1 MIRNVNEI
9 FEWTIEKV
17 SQLRLRPGGGI
28 DDTRLDT
35 KNMNLGGLVSLLK
48 NNDIIM
54 AIGVVIIVVMMIIPL
69 PPMLLDIL
77 LTLNISLSII
87 ILLVCLF
94 VKEPLEYSSF
104 PIILLIATIFRL
116 GLNISSTR
124 LILLY
129 GSAGEV
135 IHSFGQFVVGG
146 NYIVGFIIFILL
158 VVINFMVIT
167 GGATRV
173 AEVSARFTLDS
184 MPGKQLSIDAD
195 LNSGLI
201 NEEQAKARRRKLER
215 EADFYGTMD
224 GASKFVKGDATA
236 GIIITVVNIF
246 AGIVIGV
253 WQLKMDIMSSL
264 STYTIL
270 TVGDGLVSQ
279 LPALLISFSTGLI
292 VSRASGQE
300 ESLSDDIKK
309 EMFSNPI
316 VLSIV
321 SVLLI
326 LMGLVPGMPTVPF
339 IIVAIGLGWMAFKKN
354 KLDEEKKVEA
364 EKEQKEEKIN
374 EGKVSKKKKKATRE
388 SVMELLN
395 VETIEMEIG
404 YRLVPLLDVE
414 QGGDLLERIAQIRR
428 QTALDLGIVLPSIR
442 VRDNL
447 QLSPNSYQIK
457 LKGVPIEV
465 GEVYPDRTLAMNS
478 GGSDNDLSVNG
489 ISAIEPAFGL
499 PAIWVEEADREMVET
514 YGYTVVSPSAVIS
527 THLTEVIKKN
537 AAEIVSR
544 ADVQQLIEN
553 LKKEVSEEYV
563 SDLMKDI
570 NAAEVQQI
578 LYNLL
583 KERVSVRDLKT
594 ILEVI
599 SLQSRVSKNADY
611 LTEQVRQALAR
622 SICKQNLADT
632 GELLAV
638 TLAPD
643 VENTIAQGVSPDG
656 TSLTLDPEF
665 TRKLLDTLNYE
676 LEKAITSSGSQPVL
690 LCSSPIRLPF
700 RRLIER
706 TYPQIAVMSYNEI
719 SNNVKAKSIGVV
731 RIMQSKV

>member
-1 MIRNVNEI
+1 MGKSIQKQ
-9 FEWTIEKV
+9 T
-17 SQLRLRPGGGI
+17 
-28 DDTRLDT
+28 
-35 KNMNLGGLVSLLK
+35 MNLGGLASLLK
-48 NNDIIM
+48 NNDILM
-54 AIGVVIIVVMMIIPL
+54 AIGIVIIVVMMIIPL
-69 PPMLLDIL
+69 PPMMLDIL
-77 LTLNISLSII
+77 LTLNISLSVI

-104 PIILLIATIFRL
+104 PIILLVATIFRL
-116 GLNISSTR
+116 GLNVSSTR
-124 LILLY
+124 LILLN

-246 AGIVIGV
+246 AGIVIGL
-253 WQLKMDIMSSL
+253 WQLKMDIMTAL
-264 STYTIL
+264 STFTIL

-309 EMFSNPI
+309 EMFSNPM
-316 VLSIV
+316 VLGIV
-321 SVLLI
+321 SVLLF
-326 LMGLVPGMPTVPF
+326 LLGMVPGMPTIPF
-339 IIVAIGLGWMAFKKN
+339 LLVAASLGWMAFKKD
-354 KLDEEKKVEA
+354 KADKVQKVEEAKAA
-364 EKEQKEEKIN
+364 EEAKKEEAGL
-374 EGKVSKKKKKATRE
+374 GKVAKKKKKATRE

-447 QLSPNSYQIK
+447 QLPPNTYQIK
-457 LKGVPIEV
+457 LKGVPIES
-465 GEVYPDRTLAMNS
+465 GEVYPDRSLAMNA
-478 GGSDNDLSVNG
+478 GGSDNDLGING

-499 PAIWVEEADREMVET
+499 PAIWVEEKDKEIAET

-537 AAEIVSR
+537 SAEIVSR
-544 ADVQQLIEN
+544 ADIQQLIDN

-563 SDLMKDI
+563 SDLMKDLTV
-570 NAAEVQQI
+570 AEVQQI
-578 LYNLL
+578 VYNLL

-594 ILEVI
+594 ILEVL

-611 LTEQVRQALAR
+611 LTEQVRQALSR

-632 GELLAV
+632 GELLAL
-638 TLAPD
+638 TLAPE

-656 TSLTLDPEF
+656 SSLTLDPEF
-665 TRKLLDTLNYE
+665 TRKLLDNLNYE
-676 LEKAITSSGSQPVL
+676 LERAISSSGNQPVL

-719 SNNVKAKSIGVV
+719 SNNVKAKSIGVIRV
-731 RIMQSKV
+731 TAANV

>member
-1 MIRNVNEI
+1 MAV
-9 FEWTIEKV
+9 
-17 SQLRLRPGGGI
+17 
-28 DDTRLDT
+28 
-35 KNMNLGGLVSLLK
+35 GLV
-48 NNDIIM
+48 III
-54 AIGVVIIVVMMIIPL
+54 AMMIIPL

-77 LTLNISLSII
+77 LTLNISLSVI

-94 VKEPLEYSSF
+94 IKEPLEYSSF

-116 GLNISSTR
+116 GLNVSSTR
-124 LILLY
+124 LILLE
-129 GSAGEV
+129 GAAGEV
-135 IHSFGQFVVGG
+135 INSFGQFVVGG
-146 NYIVGFIIFILL
+146 NYVVGFIIFVIL
-158 VVINFMVIT
+158 VIINFMVIT

-195 LNSGLI
+195 LNAGLI

-236 GIIITVVNIF
+236 GIIITVINIF
-246 AGIVIGV
+246 GGFIIGM
-253 WQLKMDIMSSL
+253 WQLKMDLLTAL

-292 VSRASGQE
+292 VSRASGQDK
-300 ESLSDDIKK
+300 SLSADIIN
-309 EMFSNPI
+309 EMFTNPM
-316 VLSIV
+316 VLGIV
-321 SVLLI
+321 SGLLLVL
-326 LMGLVPGMPTVPF
+326 GLVPGMPTIPF
-339 IIVAIGLGWMAFKKN
+339 TIVAMTIGWLAYNKK
-354 KLDEEKKVEA
+354 KEADKKAEIAKKAEA
-364 EKEQKEEKIN
+364 ETKNLEN
-374 EGKVSKKKKKATRE
+374 RVGKKKKKASRE

-404 YRLVPLLDVE
+404 YRLVPLLDAE

-447 QLSPNSYQIK
+447 QLPPNTYQIK
-457 LKGVPIEV
+457 LKGVPIEN
-465 GEVYPDRTLAMNS
+465 GEVYPERSLAMNAA
-478 GGSDNDLSVNG
+478 GTDNDLGING

-499 PAIWVEEADREMVET
+499 PALWIEEKDKEIAET

-537 AAEIVSR
+537 ASEILTRS
-544 ADVQQLIEN
+544 DVQQLLEN
-553 LKKEVSEEYV
+553 LKKEVSEDYV
-563 SDLMKDI
+563 NDLLKDTSVGEI
-570 NAAEVQQI
+570 QQVMQ
-578 LYNLL
+578 NLL

-594 ILEVI
+594 ILEVT
-599 SLQSRVSKNADY
+599 SVQSKVSRNTDY
-611 LTEQVRQALAR
+611 LTEQVRSALAR
-622 SICKQNLADT
+622 GICKQNLSDT

-638 TLAPD
+638 TLSPD
-643 VENTIAQGVSPDG
+643 AENTIAQGLSPDG
-656 TSLTLDPEF
+656 NSLTLDPDF
-665 TRKLLDTLNYE
+665 TRRLLDSLNYE
-676 LEKAITSSGSQPVL
+676 LEKAITSTGSQPVI

-719 SNNVKAKSIGVV
+719 SNNVKAKSVGVV
-731 RIMQSKV
+731 KAAPAKV

>member
-1 MIRNVNEI
+1 
-9 FEWTIEKV
+9 
-17 SQLRLRPGGGI
+17 
-28 DDTRLDT
+28 
-35 KNMNLGGLVSLLK
+35 MNLNTLSSILK

-54 AIGVVIIVVMMIIPL
+54 AIGIVIIIAMMIIPL
-69 PPMLLDIL
+69 PPILLDIL
-77 LTLNISLSII
+77 LTLNISLSVI

-94 VKEPLEYSSF
+94 IKEPLEYSSF
-104 PIILLIATIFRL
+104 PIILLVATIFRL
-116 GLNISSTR
+116 ALNVSSTR
-124 LILLY
+124 LILLN

-236 GIIITVVNIF
+236 GIIITVVNIL
-246 AGIVIGV
+246 AGIVIGL
-253 WQLKMDIMSSL
+253 WQMKMDIMTAL
-264 STYTIL
+264 NTFTIL

-316 VLSIV
+316 VLAIV
-321 SVLLI
+321 AVLLF
-326 LMGLVPGMPTVPF
+326 LLGLVPGMPTIPF
-339 IIVAIGLGWMAFKKN
+339 IIVSVALGWLAYSKN
-354 KLDEEKKVEA
+354 KQEKVKKEEAQKQENSEEKAV
-364 EKEQKEEKIN
+364 Q
-374 EGKVSKKKKKATRE
+374 EGKVKKKKKKASRE
-388 SVMELLN
+388 SVMELLT

-428 QTALDLGIVLPSIR
+428 QTALDLGIILPSIR

-447 QLSPNSYQIK
+447 QLAPNTYQIK
-457 LKGVPIEV
+457 LKGVAIES
-465 GEVYPDRTLAMNS
+465 GEVYPDRSLAMNS
-478 GGSDNDLSVNG
+478 GGTGNDLAING

-499 PAIWVEEADREMVET
+499 PAIWVEEKDKEIAES

-537 AAEIVSR
+537 SAEIVSR
-544 ADVQQLIEN
+544 ADIQQLIEN

-570 NAAEVQQI
+570 TVGEVQLI
-578 LYNLL
+578 INNLL

-594 ILEVI
+594 ILEVV

-638 TLAPD
+638 TLAPE
-643 VENTIAQGVSPDG
+643 VENTIAQGIGPDG
-656 TSLTLDPEF
+656 TSLTLDPDF
-665 TRKLLDTLNYE
+665 TRRLLDNLNKE
-676 LEKAITSSGSQPVL
+676 LENAISSSGNQPVI

-719 SNNVKAKSIGVV
+719 SSNIKAKSIGVV
-731 RIMQSKV
+731 RVQPPARV

>member
-1 MIRNVNEI
+1 MGKNVL
-9 FEWTIEKV
+9 K
-17 SQLRLRPGGGI
+17 R
-28 DDTRLDT
+28 
-35 KNMNLGGLVSLLK
+35 KMNLGALASFLK

-54 AIGVVIIVVMMIIPL
+54 AIGIVVIVAMMIIPL

-77 LTLNISLSII
+77 LTLNISLSVI

-94 VKEPLEYSSF
+94 IKEPLEYSSF
-104 PIILLIATIFRL
+104 PIILLVATIFRL
-116 GLNISSTR
+116 GLNVSSTR
-124 LILLY
+124 LILLH
-129 GSAGEV
+129 GAAGEV
-135 IHSFGQFVVGG
+135 INSFGQFVVGG

-201 NEEQAKARRRKLER
+201 NEDQAKQRRRKLER

-246 AGIVIGV
+246 AGIIIGL
-253 WQLKMDIMSSL
+253 WQMKMDIMTAL
-264 STYTIL
+264 NTFTIL

-292 VSRASGQE
+292 VSRASGQDD
-300 ESLSDDIKK
+300 SLSDDIKK

-316 VLSIV
+316 VLAIV
-321 SVLLI
+321 SVLLF
-326 LMGLVPGMPTVPF
+326 LLGMVPGMPTLPF
-339 IIVAIGLGWMAFKKN
+339 MFVAVGLGWLAYSKN
-354 KLDEEKKVEA
+354 KALTAKKAEEEKA
-364 EKEQKEEKIN
+364 KEEAQKQEGKAGKIN
-374 EGKVSKKKKKATRE
+374 KKKKKATRE

-447 QLSPNSYQIK
+447 QLPPNNYQIK
-457 LKGVPIEV
+457 LKGVPIES
-465 GEVYPDRTLAMNS
+465 GEVYPDRSLAMNA
-478 GGSDNDLSVNG
+478 GGAGNDLGLNG

-499 PAIWVEEADREMVET
+499 PALWLDEKDKEIAENA
-514 YGYTVVSPSAVIS
+514 GYTVVSPSAVIS

-544 ADVQQLIEN
+544 ADIQQLIDN
-553 LKKEVSEEYV
+553 LKKEVSEDYV
-563 SDLMKDI
+563 SDLMKDLSV
-570 NAAEVQQI
+570 AEVQQI
-578 LYNLL
+578 IVNLL

-594 ILEVI
+594 ILEVL

-611 LTEQVRQALAR
+611 LTEQVRQALSR

-638 TLAPD
+638 TLAPE
-643 VENTIAQGVSPDG
+643 VENTIAQGVGPDG
-656 TSLTLDPEF
+656 SSLTLDPDF
-665 TRKLLDTLNYE
+665 TRRMLDNLNSE
-676 LEKAITSSGSQPVL
+676 LERAISSSGNQPVL

-719 SNNVKAKSIGVV
+719 SNNVKAKSIGVIRV
-731 RIMQSKV
+731 STARV

>member
-1 MIRNVNEI
+1 
-9 FEWTIEKV
+9 
-17 SQLRLRPGGGI
+17 
-28 DDTRLDT
+28 
-35 KNMNLGGLVSLLK
+35 MNLGALASLLK
-48 NNDIIM
+48 NNDILM
-54 AIGVVIIVVMMIIPL
+54 AIGIVIIVAMMIIPL

-77 LTLNISLSII
+77 LTLNISLSVI

-94 VKEPLEYSSF
+94 IKEPLEYSSF
-104 PIILLIATIFRL
+104 PIILLVATIFRL
-116 GLNISSTR
+116 GLNVSSTR

-129 GSAGEV
+129 GAAGEV
-135 IHSFGQFVVGG
+135 INSFGQFVVGG

-201 NEEQAKARRRKLER
+201 NEDQAKARRRKLER

-246 AGIVIGV
+246 AGIVIGM
-253 WQLKMDIMSSL
+253 WQMKMDIMTAL
-264 STYTIL
+264 NTFPIL

-279 LPALLISFSTGLI
+279 LPALLISFATGLI

-316 VLSIV
+316 VLAIV
-321 SVLLI
+321 SVLLF
-326 LMGLVPGMPTVPF
+326 LLGMVPGMPTLPF
-339 IIVAIGLGWMAFKKN
+339 IIVSLAIGWLAYSKN
-354 KLDEEKKVEA
+354 KVEKVK
-364 EKEQKEEKIN
+364 KEEEVKAAQ
-374 EGKVSKKKKKATRE
+374 EAQKQESGLGKVAKKKKKATRE

-447 QLSPNSYQIK
+447 QLPPNSYQIK
-457 LKGVPIEV
+457 LKGVAIES
-465 GEVYPDRTLAMNS
+465 GEVYPDRSLAMNA
-478 GGSDNDLSVNG
+478 GGSDNDLGING

-499 PAIWVEEADREMVET
+499 PAIWVEEKDREIAEN

-537 AAEIVSR
+537 AAEIISR
-544 ADVQQLIEN
+544 ADIQQLIDN

-563 SDLMKDI
+563 ADLMKDLSV
-570 NAAEVQQI
+570 AEVQQI
-578 LYNLL
+578 IYNLL
-583 KERVSVRDLKT
+583 RERVSVRDLKT

-611 LTEQVRQALAR
+611 LTEQVRQALSR

-638 TLAPD
+638 TLAPE

-656 TSLTLDPEF
+656 SSLTLDPEF
-665 TRKLLDTLNYE
+665 TRQLLDNLNYE
-676 LEKAITSSGSQPVL
+676 LEKAISSSGNQPVL

-731 RIMQSKV
+731 KVAAARV

>member
-1 MIRNVNEI
+1 
-9 FEWTIEKV
+9 
-17 SQLRLRPGGGI
+17 
-28 DDTRLDT
+28 
-35 KNMNLGGLVSLLK
+35 MNFGALSSLLK

-54 AIGVVIIVVMMIIPL
+54 AIGIVIIVAMMIIPL

-77 LTLNISLSII
+77 LTLNISLSVI

-94 VKEPLEYSSF
+94 IKEPLEYSSF
-104 PIILLIATIFRL
+104 PIILLVATIFRL
-116 GLNISSTR
+116 GLNVSSTR
-124 LILLY
+124 LILLH

-135 IHSFGQFVVGG
+135 INSFGQFVVGG

-201 NEEQAKARRRKLER
+201 NEDQAKARRRKLER

-246 AGIVIGV
+246 AGIVIGL
-253 WQLKMDIMSSL
+253 WQMKMDIMTAL
-264 STYTIL
+264 NTFTIL

-292 VSRASGQE
+292 VSRASGQDD
-300 ESLSDDIKK
+300 SLSDDIKK

-321 SVLLI
+321 AVLLF
-326 LMGLVPGMPTVPF
+326 LLGMVPGMPTIPF
-339 IIVAIGLGWMAFKKN
+339 IVVSIALGWLAYSKN
-354 KLDEEKKVEA
+354 KVEKAKKIEEAKVKEENKIDEKKL
-364 EKEQKEEKIN
+364 
-374 EGKVSKKKKKATRE
+374 GKKKKKATRE

-447 QLSPNSYQIK
+447 QLPPNNYQIK
-457 LKGVPIEV
+457 LKGVPIES
-465 GEVYPDRTLAMNS
+465 GEVYPDRSLAMNS
-478 GGSDNDLSVNG
+478 GGSDNDLGING

-499 PAIWVEEADREMVET
+499 PAIWVEEKDKEIAET

-570 NAAEVQQI
+570 TTAEVQQI

-583 KERVSVRDLKT
+583 RERVSVRDLKT

-638 TLAPD
+638 TLAPE
-643 VENTIAQGVSPDG
+643 VENTIAQGISPDG
-656 TSLTLDPEF
+656 SSLTLDPEF

-676 LEKAITSSGSQPVL
+676 LEKAITTSGCQPVL

-731 RIMQSKV
+731 RIMQPKV

>member
-1 MIRNVNEI
+1 M
-9 FEWTIEKV
+9 
-17 SQLRLRPGGGI
+17 SDYQ
-28 DDTRLDT
+28 
-35 KNMNLGGLVSLLK
+35 KNIMNRIISLLK
-48 NNDIIM
+48 NNDMIM
-54 AIGVVIIVVMMIIPL
+54 AVGLVIIIAMMIIPL

-77 LTLNISLSII
+77 LTLNISLSVI

-94 VKEPLEYSSF
+94 IKEPLEYSSF

-116 GLNISSTR
+116 GLNVSSTR
-124 LILLY
+124 LILLE
-129 GSAGEV
+129 GAAGEV
-135 IHSFGQFVVGG
+135 INSFGQFVVGG
-146 NYIVGFIIFILL
+146 NYVVGFIIFVIL
-158 VVINFMVIT
+158 VIINFMVIT

-195 LNSGLI
+195 LNAGLI

-236 GIIITVVNIF
+236 GIIITVINIF
-246 AGIVIGV
+246 GGFIIGM
-253 WQLKMDIMSSL
+253 WQLKMDLLTAL

-292 VSRASGQE
+292 VSRASGQDN
-300 ESLSDDIKK
+300 SLSADIIN
-309 EMFSNPI
+309 EMFTNPM
-316 VLSIV
+316 VLGIV
-321 SVLLI
+321 SGLLLVL
-326 LMGLVPGMPTVPF
+326 GLVPGMPTIPF
-339 IIVAIGLGWMAFKKN
+339 TIVAMTIGWLAYNKK
-354 KLDEEKKVEA
+354 KEADKKAEIAKKAEA
-364 EKEQKEEKIN
+364 ETKNLEN
-374 EGKVSKKKKKATRE
+374 RVGKKKKKASRE

-404 YRLVPLLDVE
+404 YRLVPLLDAE

-447 QLSPNSYQIK
+447 QLPPNTYQIK
-457 LKGVPIEV
+457 LKGVPIDN
-465 GEVYPDRTLAMNS
+465 GEVYPERSLEMNAA
-478 GGSDNDLSVNG
+478 GTDNDLGING

-499 PAIWVEEADREMVET
+499 PALWIEEKDKEIAET

-537 AAEIVSR
+537 ASEILTRS
-544 ADVQQLIEN
+544 DVQQLLEN
-553 LKKEVSEEYV
+553 LKKEVSEDYV
-563 SDLMKDI
+563 NDLLKDTSVGEI
-570 NAAEVQQI
+570 QQVMQ
-578 LYNLL
+578 NLL

-594 ILEVI
+594 ILEVT
-599 SLQSRVSKNADY
+599 SVQSKVSRNTDY
-611 LTEQVRQALAR
+611 LTEQVRSALAR
-622 SICKQNLADT
+622 GICKQNLSDT

-638 TLAPD
+638 TLSPD
-643 VENTIAQGVSPDG
+643 AENTIAQGLSPDG
-656 TSLTLDPEF
+656 NSLTLDPDF
-665 TRKLLDTLNYE
+665 TRRLLDSLNYE
-676 LEKAITSSGSQPVL
+676 LEKAITSTGSQPVI

-719 SNNVKAKSIGVV
+719 SNNVKAKSVGVV
-731 RIMQSKV
+731 KAAPAKV

>member
-1 MIRNVNEI
+1 
-9 FEWTIEKV
+9 
-17 SQLRLRPGGGI
+17 
-28 DDTRLDT
+28 
-35 KNMNLGGLVSLLK
+35 MNLGALASLLK

-54 AIGVVIIVVMMIIPL
+54 AIGIVIIVAMMIIPL

-77 LTLNISLSII
+77 LTLNISLSVV

-94 VKEPLEYSSF
+94 IKEPLEYSSF
-104 PIILLIATIFRL
+104 PIILLVATIFRL
-116 GLNISSTR
+116 GLNVSSTR
-124 LILLY
+124 LILLH
-129 GSAGEV
+129 GAAGEV
-135 IHSFGQFVVGG
+135 IQSFGQFVVGG

-201 NEEQAKARRRKLER
+201 NEDQAKARRRKLER

-246 AGIVIGV
+246 AGIVIGL
-253 WQLKMDIMSSL
+253 WQMKMDIMTAL
-264 STYTIL
+264 NTFTIL

-316 VLSIV
+316 VLAIV
-321 SVLLI
+321 SVLLF
-326 LMGLVPGMPTVPF
+326 LLGMVPGMPTIPF
-339 IIVAIGLGWMAFKKN
+339 ILVSLALGWLAFSKN
-354 KLDEEKKVEA
+354 KAEKIKKVE
-364 EKEQKEEKIN
+364 EEKAA
-374 EGKVSKKKKKATRE
+374 EEAKKQESAFGPKAGKKKKKATRE

-447 QLSPNSYQIK
+447 QLPPNTYQIK
-457 LKGVPIEV
+457 LKGVPIES
-465 GEVYPDRTLAMNS
+465 GEVYPDRSLAMNS
-478 GGSDNDLSVNG
+478 GGSDNDLGING

-499 PAIWVEEADREMVET
+499 PAIWVEEKDKEIAET

-544 ADVQQLIEN
+544 ADIQQLIDN

-563 SDLMKDI
+563 SDLMKDLTV
-570 NAAEVQQI
+570 AEVQQI
-578 LYNLL
+578 IYNLL

-594 ILEVI
+594 ILEVL

-611 LTEQVRQALAR
+611 LTEQVRQALSR

-638 TLAPD
+638 TLAPE

-665 TRKLLDTLNYE
+665 TRKLLDNLNSE
-676 LEKAITSSGSQPVL
+676 LEKAITSSGNQPVL

-719 SNNVKAKSIGVV
+719 SNNIKAKSIGVV
-731 RIMQSKV
+731 RVAAVRN

>member
-1 MIRNVNEI
+1 MGKSIQKQ
-9 FEWTIEKV
+9 T
-17 SQLRLRPGGGI
+17 
-28 DDTRLDT
+28 
-35 KNMNLGGLVSLLK
+35 MNLGGLASLLK
-48 NNDIIM
+48 NNDILM
-54 AIGVVIIVVMMIIPL
+54 AIGIVIIVVMMIIPL
-69 PPMLLDIL
+69 PPMALDIL
-77 LTLNISLSII
+77 LTLNRSLSVI

-104 PIILLIATIFRL
+104 PIILLVATIFRL

-124 LILLY
+124 LILLN

-215 EADFYGTMD
+215 AADFYGTMD

-246 AGIVIGV
+246 AGIVIGL
-253 WQLKMDIMSSL
+253 WQLKSDIMTAL
-264 STYTIL
+264 STFTIL

-309 EMFSNPI
+309 EMFSNPM
-316 VLSIV
+316 VLGIV
-321 SVLLI
+321 SVLLF
-326 LMGLVPGMPTVPF
+326 LLCMVPGMPTIPF
-339 IIVAIGLGWMAFKKN
+339 LLVAASLGWMAFKKD
-354 KLDEEKKVEA
+354 KADKVQKVEEAKAA
-364 EKEQKEEKIN
+364 EEAKKEEAGL
-374 EGKVSKKKKKATRE
+374 GKVAKKKKKATRE

-447 QLSPNSYQIK
+447 QLPPNTYQIK
-457 LKGVPIEV
+457 LKGVPIES
-465 GEVYPDRTLAMNS
+465 GEVYPDRSLAMNA
-478 GGSDNDLSVNG
+478 GGSDNDLGING

-499 PAIWVEEADREMVET
+499 PAIWVEEKDKEIAET

-537 AAEIVSR
+537 SAAIVSR
-544 ADVQQLIEN
+544 ADIQQLIDN

-563 SDLMKDI
+563 SDLMKDLTV
-570 NAAEVQQI
+570 AEVQQI
-578 LYNLL
+578 VYNLL

-594 ILEVI
+594 ILEVL

-611 LTEQVRQALAR
+611 LTEQVRQALSR

-638 TLAPD
+638 TLAPE

-656 TSLTLDPEF
+656 SSLTLDPEF
-665 TRKLLDTLNYE
+665 TRKLLDNLNYE
-676 LEKAITSSGSQPVL
+676 LERAISSSGNQPVL

-719 SNNVKAKSIGVV
+719 SNNVKAKSIGVIRV
-731 RIMQSKV
+731 AAANV

>member
-1 MIRNVNEI
+1 
-9 FEWTIEKV
+9 
-17 SQLRLRPGGGI
+17 
-28 DDTRLDT
+28 
-35 KNMNLGGLVSLLK
+35 MNFGALTSLLK

-54 AIGVVIIVVMMIIPL
+54 AIGIVIIVAMMIIPL
-69 PPMLLDIL
+69 PPMMLDIL
-77 LTLNISLSII
+77 LTLNISLSVI

-94 VKEPLEYSSF
+94 IKEPLEYSSF
-104 PIILLIATIFRL
+104 PIILLVATIFRL
-116 GLNISSTR
+116 GLNVSSTR

-135 IHSFGQFVVGG
+135 INSFGQFVVGG

-201 NEEQAKARRRKLER
+201 NEDQAKARRRKLER

-246 AGIVIGV
+246 AGIVIGL
-253 WQLKMDIMSSL
+253 WQMKMDIMTAL
-264 STYTIL
+264 NTFTIL

-292 VSRASGQE
+292 VSRASGQD

-321 SVLLI
+321 AVLLF
-326 LMGLVPGMPTVPF
+326 LLGMVPGMPTIPF
-339 IIVAIGLGWMAFKKN
+339 IMVAIALGWMAYSKN
-354 KLDEEKKVEA
+354 KTETAKKAEEAKVQQEAKIDEKK
-364 EKEQKEEKIN
+364 I
-374 EGKVSKKKKKATRE
+374 GKKKKKATRE

-447 QLSPNSYQIK
+447 QLSPNTYQIK
-457 LKGVPIEV
+457 LKGVPIES
-465 GEVYPDRTLAMNS
+465 GEVYPDRSLAMNS
-478 GGSDNDLSVNG
+478 GGSDNDLGING

-499 PAIWVEEADREMVET
+499 PAIWVEEKDKEIAET

-563 SDLMKDI
+563 SDLMKDVTT
-570 NAAEVQQI
+570 AEVQQI
-578 LYNLL
+578 VYNLL
-583 KERVSVRDLKT
+583 RERVSVRDLKT

-638 TLAPD
+638 TLAPE
-643 VENTIAQGVSPDG
+643 VENTIAQGISPDG
-656 TSLTLDPEF
+656 SSLTLDPEF

-676 LEKAITSSGSQPVL
+676 LEKAITTSGCQPVL

-731 RIMQSKV
+731 RIMQTKV

>member
-1 MIRNVNEI
+1 M
-9 FEWTIEKV
+9 
-17 SQLRLRPGGGI
+17 SDYQ
-28 DDTRLDT
+28 
-35 KNMNLGGLVSLLK
+35 KNIMNRIISLLK
-48 NNDIIM
+48 NNDMIM
-54 AIGVVIIVVMMIIPL
+54 AVGLVIIIAMMIIPL

-77 LTLNISLSII
+77 LTLNISLSVI

-94 VKEPLEYSSF
+94 IKEPLEYSSF

-116 GLNISSTR
+116 GLNVSSTR
-124 LILLY
+124 LILLE
-129 GSAGEV
+129 GAAGEV
-135 IHSFGQFVVGG
+135 INSFGQFVVGG
-146 NYIVGFIIFILL
+146 NYVVGFIIFVIL
-158 VVINFMVIT
+158 VIINFMVIT

-195 LNSGLI
+195 LNAGLI

-236 GIIITVVNIF
+236 GIIITVINIF
-246 AGIVIGV
+246 GGFIIGM
-253 WQLKMDIMSSL
+253 WQLKLDLLTAL

-292 VSRASGQE
+292 VSRASGQDN
-300 ESLSDDIKK
+300 SLSADIIN
-309 EMFSNPI
+309 EMFTNPM
-316 VLSIV
+316 VLGIV
-321 SVLLI
+321 SGLLLVL
-326 LMGLVPGMPTVPF
+326 GLVPGMPTIPF
-339 IIVAIGLGWMAFKKN
+339 TIVAMTIGWLAYNKK
-354 KLDEEKKVEA
+354 KEADKKAEIAKKAEA
-364 EKEQKEEKIN
+364 ETNNLEN
-374 EGKVSKKKKKATRE
+374 RVGKKKKKASRE

-404 YRLVPLLDVE
+404 YRLVPLLDAE

-447 QLSPNSYQIK
+447 QLPPNTYQIK
-457 LKGVPIEV
+457 LKGVPIEN
-465 GEVYPDRTLAMNS
+465 GEVYPERSLAMNAA
-478 GGSDNDLSVNG
+478 GTDNDLGING

-499 PAIWVEEADREMVET
+499 PALWIEEKDKEIAET

-537 AAEIVSR
+537 ASEILTRS
-544 ADVQQLIEN
+544 DVQQLLEN
-553 LKKEVSEEYV
+553 LKKEVSEDYV
-563 SDLMKDI
+563 NDLLKDTSVGEI
-570 NAAEVQQI
+570 QQVMQ
-578 LYNLL
+578 NLL

-594 ILEVI
+594 ILEVT
-599 SLQSRVSKNADY
+599 SVQSKVSRNTDY
-611 LTEQVRQALAR
+611 LTEQVRSALAR
-622 SICKQNLADT
+622 GICKQNLSDT

-638 TLAPD
+638 TLSPD
-643 VENTIAQGVSPDG
+643 AENTIAQGLSPDG
-656 TSLTLDPEF
+656 NSLTLDPDF
-665 TRKLLDTLNYE
+665 TRRLLDSLNYE
-676 LEKAITSSGSQPVL
+676 LEKAITSTGSQPVI

-719 SNNVKAKSIGVV
+719 SNNVKAKSVGVV
-731 RIMQSKV
+731 KAAPAKV